1 MMQPPRQAS
10 GRTRAINVS
19 AYPAAEIA
27 KIAAFISSYSENPQP
42 ETLPWVFDTIL
53 ARELHRLPEHTYG
66 IAGMIEGLA
75 HHHPEMVPDWQK
87 RWPELTGLAVKLR
100 PSEVDHEIVRV
111 GEIDYLWM
119 VALVMGEDALVDR
132 LVRLGLRRDAVGD
145 AAVQVLTANAEHP
158 IVGRALARA
167 VTTAPP
173 TPPEHIPAAAVR
185 DLAAVAAA
193 DPAASASVLLVYWQ
207 ARSDSA
213 PAAFVVVSRDGLL
226 PRCMPRERGGFPVL
240 SRTATAQ
247 ERAHDDR
254 LGAQRNQP

>member
-1 MMQPPRQAS
+1 MQPPRQPS
-10 GRTRAINVS
+10 GRTRVVNAS
-19 AYPAAEIA
+19 SYPAAEIA

-66 IAGMIEGLA
+66 IAGMVEGLA
-75 HHHPEMVPDWQK
+75 HLHPEMAGDWQK

-111 GEIDYLWM
+111 SEIDYLWM
-119 VALVMGEDALVDR
+119 VALVMGEDSLVDR

-145 AAVQVLTANAEHP
+145 AAVLVLTANAEHP
-158 IVGRALARA
+158 IVVRALARA
-167 VTTAPP
+167 ITTTAPP
-173 TPPEHIPAAAVR
+173 PPEHIPAAAVQE
-185 DLAAVAAA
+185 LAAIAAA

-207 ARSDSA
+207 AKSEVA
-213 PAAFVVVSRDGLL
+213 PAAFVVVSRDGIL
-226 PRCMPRERGGFPVL
+226 PRCMPRKRGGFPVL

-247 ERAHDDR
+247 ERAHDER
-254 LGAQRNQP
+254 LGAQRNRP